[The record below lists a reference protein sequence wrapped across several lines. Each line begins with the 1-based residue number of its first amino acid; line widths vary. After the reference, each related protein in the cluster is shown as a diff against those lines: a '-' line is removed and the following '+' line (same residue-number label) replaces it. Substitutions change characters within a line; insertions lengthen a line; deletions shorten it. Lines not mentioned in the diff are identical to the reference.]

1 MRIFFTGEKKT
12 APNYQPVQ
20 AENKLIFQHFK
31 IMS

>member
-1 MRIFFTGEKKT
+1 MSIFFTGEKN